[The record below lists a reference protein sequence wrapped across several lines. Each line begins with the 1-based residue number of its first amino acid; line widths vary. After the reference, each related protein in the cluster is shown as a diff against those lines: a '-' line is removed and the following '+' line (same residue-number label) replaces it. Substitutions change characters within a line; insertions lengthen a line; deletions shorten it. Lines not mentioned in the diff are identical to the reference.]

1 MKKYFFFVLFILI
14 YTSVNSQVIISGNV
28 SVIDEKKP
36 ISDASVYFVNNDVQ
50 VFTDEYGDFN
60 AVLDTFELP
69 VVQHIAFIS
78 ETLKYDLVK
87 SDMNASATNPYTA
100 INIYLYPKN
109 YIFLPVKINANSW
122 IQKAPLSIKVIK
134 GTQLNENNFGEDMP
148 FLLESTPSAVVTS
161 DAGNGVGYTGM
172 RIRGSDATRV
182 SVTVNGVPY
191 NDAESQQT
199 YWVDLPDFASSVD
212 DIQIQRGVGTSTN
225 GISAFG
231 AAININT
238 NNLSTTPF
246 AKAGYYTGSFN
257 LSKKM
262 IQFGSGLI
270 NKHWTIEGRY
280 SDVYAEGFIDRAYA
294 DLNSYF
300 ITAAYQ
306 NEKYKSVINVFSG
319 NEVTYQSWGGV
330 PEEII
335 DTNRTFNQYTYENQ
349 TDNYVQTHYQWHNNF
364 VINRDNYLKVTFNY
378 TKGKGYYEQYETD
391 QAFADYGAD
400 DVIYNEDTITITDL
414 ISRKWLDSDFGGMYL
429 QYEHTLNDN
438 TKFNLGGAYYLHAGD
453 HFGNIIW
460 SEWAATL
467 PHNYEWYRND
477 ALKQDGNIFGQ
488 YIYQN
493 NKLNVLMDIQLR
505 NVNYR
510 FIGFDNDGN
519 SLEQQVNLV
528 FFNPK
533 AGVTLTHNQFLE
545 TYMFAGVSGK
555 EPNRDDFV
563 ESSPDSRPSPE
574 YLYNVEVG
582 ERIRVKGWQIEAN
595 YYLMYYRNQLVLTGE
610 INDVGAYTRTNIPES
625 YRTGIEIAWGK
636 SMFSNKFQ
644 WEGNMAF
651 SQNKITTYTEFI
663 DDWDTGLQTPVV
675 YNNTD
680 IAFSPN
686 LIGFNKFEFQLF
698 QFEKNKYA
706 GQFDIY
712 VSSKYVGAQFADNTS
727 DEMRMLNAYLLHDAG
742 ISYNLQKSKKQLLSV
757 TFNLQNFTNTEY
769 ESNAWVYR
777 YIYDNTPSQLMGF
790 YPQAGLNWN
799 GGIVFSF

>member
-1 MKKYFFFVLFILI
+1 MKKFFFFTILI
-14 YTSVNSQVIISGNV
+14 LFYTAINAQITVSGNV
-28 SVIDEKKP
+28 SVIDENTP
-36 ISDASVYFVNNDVQ
+36 ISDVAIHFVKNEVM
-50 VFTDEYGDFN
+50 VFTNKNGDFS
-60 AVLDTFELP
+60 AVLNTYEIP
-69 VVQHIAFIS
+69 TAKHIGFIS
-78 ETLKYDLVK
+78 ETMKYEFLNNDFDTTGNQYYGDIK
-87 SDMNASATNPYTA
+87 
-100 INIYLYPKN
+100 IYLYPKN
-109 YIFLPVKINANSW
+109 YIFLPVRINANSW

-134 GTQLNENNFGEDMP
+134 GAQLNENNFGEDMP

-238 NNLSTTPF
+238 NNLNKTPF
-246 AKAGYYTGSFN
+246 VKTGYYTGSFN

-270 NKHWTIEGRY
+270 NNHWTIEGRY
-280 SDVYAEGFIDRAYA
+280 SDVYAEGYIDRAYA

-306 NEKYKSVINVFSG
+306 SANYKSVINVFSG

-330 PEEII
+330 PAEII
-335 DTNRTFNQYTYENQ
+335 DTNRTYNPYTYENQ
-349 TDNYVQTHYQWHNNF
+349 TDNYIQTHYQWHNSF
-364 VINRDNYLKVTFNY
+364 VVNNHDYLKVTLNY

-391 QAFADYGAD
+391 QNFSDYGAEN
-400 DVIYNEDTITITDL
+400 VILNADTITSTDL
-414 ISRKWLDSDFGGMYL
+414 ISRKWLDSDFGGMFL
-429 QYEHTLNDN
+429 QYERNLNNN
-438 TKFNLGGAYYLHAGD
+438 TRINIGGAYYVHAGD

-477 ALKQDGNIFGQ
+477 ALKQDGNIFAQ

-493 NKLNVLMDIQLR
+493 NKINWLVDLQVR

-510 FIGFDNDGN
+510 FEGLDQYAAP
-519 SLEQQVNLV
+519 LEQQVNHV

-533 AGVTLTHNQFLE
+533 AGATFSHNEVFE
-545 TYMFAGVSGK
+545 TYVFAGVSGK
-555 EPNRDDFV
+555 EPNRDDYV
-563 ESSPDSRPSPE
+563 ESSPESRPLSE
-574 YLYNVEVG
+574 YLYNAEIG
-582 ERIRVKGWQIEAN
+582 ERLRFKGWQFEAN
-595 YYLMYYRNQLVLTGE
+595 YYMMYYKNQLVLTGE

-625 YRTGIEIAWGK
+625 YRTGIEFAWGK
-636 SMFSNKFQ
+636 TFFANKLI
-644 WEGNMAF
+644 WEGNIAF
-651 SQNKITTYTEFI
+651 SQNIISAYTEFV
-663 DDWDTGLQTPVV
+663 DNWDTGEQTAIV

-686 LIGFNKFEFQLF
+686 LIAFNKVKYQLITF
-698 QFEKNKYA
+698 GNTTFNS
-706 GQFDIY
+706 QFDIW
-712 VSSKYVGAQFADNTS
+712 VSSKYVGEQYADNTG
-727 DEMRMLNAYLLHDAG
+727 DAARMLDAYLVHDAG
-742 ISYNLQKSKKQLLSV
+742 ISYNLQKSKKQLLAV
-757 TFNLQNFTNTEY
+757 TFNLQNLTNEQY

-777 YIYDNTPSQLMGF
+777 YIYENAQNQYMGY
-790 YPQAGLNWN
+790 YPQALINWN
-799 GGIVFSF
+799 AGLVLSF